1 MLAEKSEIVAVSR
14 FWNLNSRT
22 SAVNTTISPMYKY
35 LIASLAKPDCLLRRM
50 HNLFPIAFE
59 PRQTVYYAILPSEG
73 DSPLA
78 PLHDRMENELKQ
90 HALAALV
97 AAAVA
102 GCTVGPD
109 YARPVVDTPAAWRID
124 YPKAAEVANTK
135 WWEQFGDPVLNALI
149 ETALRE
155 NRDIRIAAARVD
167 QFAGALVSTRSQ
179 SLPQLGYGA
188 DASRAQASRVGQPP
202 IPPGADNQFALY
214 QASLGASWQLD
225 LFGRV
230 RRLTEAAQAQVYAS
244 EQAQRGV
251 VLTLVTSVAASYIGL
266 RALDRQLEIARG
278 TARNFGETARI
289 FDLRFRAGIVSQT
302 EVVQIRS
309 QYQQALAAIPAFEQ
323 AIAVQENLISILLG
337 RNPGPIP
344 RGKSIDQL
352 VPPLIPADLPSAL
365 LQRRPDIMQAEQN
378 LVAANANIGATRAL
392 YYPSL
397 SLTGALGSASTA
409 FGNFLT
415 GPASVWLLAA
425 GLTGPIFTFGAIEGQ
440 VSAAEAQEQQALF
453 FYQRTIL
460 NAFRETNDA
469 LVGSQK
475 KIEEVAMQGL
485 RVDALREFARL
496 SRLKFDKGVAGYLEV
511 LIAENE
517 LFAAEIASVS
527 LLAARYSQLV
537 SVYQAMGGGWVDI
550 AGSFTPRPQGMAAAT
565 PQQ

>member
-1 MLAEKSEIVAVSR
+1 MKKALTQQAVAV
-14 FWNLNSRT
+14 
-22 SAVNTTISPMYKY
+22 
-35 LIASLAKPDCLLRRM
+35 
-50 HNLFPIAFE
+50 
-59 PRQTVYYAILPSEG
+59 
-73 DSPLA
+73 
-78 PLHDRMENELKQ
+78 
-90 HALAALV
+90 LV
-97 AAAVA
+97 AAVVA

-109 YARPVVDTPAAWRID
+109 YVRPDVDTPSAWRID
-124 YPKAAEVANTK
+124 YPKAADVANTR
-135 WWEQFGDPVLNALI
+135 WWEQFGDPALNGLVEA
-149 ETALRE
+149 ALRE
-155 NRDIRIAAARVD
+155 NRDIRIAAARVA
-167 QFAGALVSTRSQ
+167 QFAGALESTRSQ

-188 DASRAQASRVGQPP
+188 DASRAQVSRVGQPP
-202 IPPGADNQFALY
+202 IPPGADNQFTLY
-214 QASLGASWQLD
+214 QASLGASWQID

-251 VLTLVTSVAASYIGL
+251 VLSVVTSVATSYIGL
-266 RALDRQLEIARG
+266 RALDRQLEIARA

-289 FDLRFRAGIVSQT
+289 FDLRFRAGIVSQI

-309 QYQQALAAIPAFEQ
+309 QYQQALAAIPAIEQ
-323 AIAVQENLISILLG
+323 AIAAQENLISILLG
-337 RNPGPIP
+337 RNPETAP
-344 RGKSIDQL
+344 RGKRIEEL
-352 VPPLIPADLPSAL
+352 IPPEIPADLPSAL

-378 LVAANANIGATRAL
+378 LVAANASIGAARAL

-409 FGNFLT
+409 FGNFLS
-415 GPASVWLLAA
+415 GPASAWLLAA

-440 VSAAEAQEQQALF
+440 VRAAEAQEQQALF

-475 KIEEVAMQGL
+475 KIEEVAAQRL

-511 LIAENE
+511 LVAENE
-517 LFAAEIASVS
+517 LFAAELASVS

-550 AGSFTPRPQGMAAAT
+550 ADSLLPRGQGVAAT
-565 PQQ
+565 TQQ

>member
-1 MLAEKSEIVAVSR
+1 
-14 FWNLNSRT
+14 
-22 SAVNTTISPMYKY
+22 
-35 LIASLAKPDCLLRRM
+35 
-50 HNLFPIAFE
+50 
-59 PRQTVYYAILPSEG
+59 
-73 DSPLA
+73 
-78 PLHDRMENELKQ
+78 MENELKQ
-90 HALAALV
+90 HALAVLV

-109 YARPVVDTPAAWRID
+109 YVRPVVDAPAAWRID

-135 WWEQFGDPVLNALI
+135 WWEQFGDPVLNGLI

-167 QFAGALVSTRSQ
+167 QFVGALVSTRSQ

-202 IPPGADNQFALY
+202 IPPGVDNQFTLY

-230 RRLTEAAQAQVYAS
+230 RRLSEAAQAQVYAS

-251 VLTLVTSVAASYIGL
+251 VLSVVTSVATSYIGL
-266 RALDRQLEIARG
+266 RALDRQLEIARA
-278 TARNFGETARI
+278 TAGNFGETARI
-289 FDLRFRAGIVSQT
+289 FDLRFKAGIVSQT

-309 QYQQALAAIPAFEQ
+309 QYQQALTAIPAFEQ
-323 AIAVQENLISILLG
+323 AIAAQENLISILLG
-337 RNPGPIP
+337 RNPAPIP

-352 VPPLIPADLPSAL
+352 VAPLIPADLPSAL

-392 YYPSL
+392 YYPTL

-415 GPASVWLLAA
+415 GPASVWLLAG
-425 GLTGPIFTFGAIEGQ
+425 GLTGPIFTSGAIEGQ
-440 VSAAEAQEQQALF
+440 VSAAEAQERQALN
-453 FYQRTIL
+453 FYQQTIL

-475 KIEEVAMQGL
+475 KIEEVAMQGQ

-517 LFAAEIASVS
+517 LFAAELASAS
-527 LLAARYSQLV
+527 LLAARYAQLV
-537 SVYQAMGGGWVDI
+537 GVYQAMGGGWVDI
-550 AGSFTPRPQGMAAAT
+550 AGSLAPRPQGMATA
-565 PQQ
+565 PSLQ